1 MRETNFSGPG
11 LDGRK
16 RAVRGPARW
25 AYFPLYLSFV
35 LPLATHEN
43 AFAQDFHPTM
53 VETGLVSADGHVAF
67 NPAFPNTP
75 AVVLS
80 VTRVLDATSGCAP
93 AVKNVTNT
101 GFDYTSNCNAGF
113 KYPSTWIATL
123 QQ

>member
-67 NPAFPNTP
+67 NPAFRIPQQSFF
-75 AVVLS
+75 LS
-80 VTRVLDATSGCAP
+80 RASWMPHPDA
-93 AVKNVTNT
+93 
-101 GFDYTSNCNAGF
+101 
-113 KYPSTWIATL
+113 L
-123 QQ
+123 RR